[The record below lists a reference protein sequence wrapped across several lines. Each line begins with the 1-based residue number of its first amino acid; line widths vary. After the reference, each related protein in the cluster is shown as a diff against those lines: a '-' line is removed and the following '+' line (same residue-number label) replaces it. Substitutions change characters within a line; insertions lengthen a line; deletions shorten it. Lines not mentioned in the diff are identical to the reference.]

1 MKTYTSKN
9 LGRKVTIPENDD
21 ELSDELNPQ
30 YIFATIHT
38 ELLVQAL
45 NGEIDLD
52 KLARQEM
59 ANRGLGKDGKQVGF
73 DAAAKIHGVKR

>member
-9 LGRKVTIPENDD
+9 LGRKVTIPENDV

-30 YIFATIHT
+30 YMFALTYT
-38 ELLVQAL
+38 ELLVKAL
-45 NGEIDLD
+45 NGEIDLEM
-52 KLARQEM
+52 LARQEM
-59 ANRGLGKDGKQVGF
+59 ANRGLGKDGKWVGF